1 MKQKIQDFLASF
13 SLATIIIT
21 GPWLKELGHKN
32 AHLDSFFIRIFVS
45 TIFLTIGIFT
55 FIFYL
60 LKSKGIYSKKKIIR
74 YSSYVLLSIS
84 LGFFF
89 KSIIKIC
96 PQNTR
101 KYIYFILLLL
111 LIIIAFKKFFAIKK
125 YDRAKIVTIF
135 FVILFPF
142 SLIVLQK
149 ISHDFFF
156 KKTKKIVRSD
166 DTKPKVIWIIFDA
179 WDNYLTYEKR
189 IKNLSLSTL
198 DELKKNCFS
207 ATKVY
212 QPANLTQ
219 KSIFAYLN
227 GQESIDK
234 EALSQNRFRIEHT
247 GELLYG
253 WDKFPSL
260 FDKLSLLGI
269 NSAVTGWHLPYSRLF
284 DKYVVKNN
292 MSNNEYEETF
302 KEKIKSIYI
311 LLIDFYFIHP
321 IDKLSFHKIKLH
333 IKQKRRIKHNEWIRR
348 YKRIHDDAKNIITDQ
363 FSNFCFIHYSIPHP
377 PVIYNNHKKKFTNK
391 FLSYSDNLVL
401 VDKTMKEIK
410 KLLVETKLWDSSTII
425 ITADHWFRPS
435 MWLSSRFKEFCV
447 ISKKESEILQERP
460 GPLIPLIIKMPYQKK
475 GISYSKPFNA
485 IVLHDLVL
493 GIYKDK
499 IKNESDLANWFDN
512 IDEKLRLPN
521 LNY

>member
-13 SLATIIIT
+13 SLATILIT

-32 AHLDSFFIRIFVS
+32 AHLDSSFIRIFVI

-55 FIFYL
+55 FFFFL
-60 LKSKGIYSKKKIIR
+60 LKSKGIYSRKKIIR

-84 LGFFF
+84 LVFFLRT
-89 KSIIKIC
+89 IIKIC
-96 PQNTR
+96 PSHI
-101 KYIYFILLLL
+101 KIYIYFILPLSMF
-111 LIIIAFKKFFAIKK
+111 AFKKLFAIKK
-125 YDRAKIVTIF
+125 NTLTKIATIF
-135 FVILFPF
+135 FVIFFPF

-156 KKTKKIVRSD
+156 KKTKKIVRVNNA
-166 DTKPKVIWIIFDA
+166 KPKVIWIIFDA

-189 IKNLSLSTL
+189 KKNISLPTL
-198 DELKKNCFS
+198 DNLKKGCFS

-227 GQESIDK
+227 GQKSIDK

-253 WDKFPSL
+253 WDKYTSL

-269 NSAVTGWHLPYSRLF
+269 NSSVTGWHLPYDRLF

-292 MSNNEYEETF
+292 IFYNEYDETF
-302 KEKIKSIYI
+302 KEKVKRIYT

-333 IKQKRRIKHNEWIRR
+333 IKQKGRIQHNEWIRR
-348 YKRIHDDAKNIITDQ
+348 YKRIHDDAKNIITDP

-377 PVIYNNHKKKFTNK
+377 PVIFNGQKKKFTPK

-410 KLLVETKLWDSSTII
+410 KLLVETKQWNSSTII
-425 ITADHWFRPS
+425 VTADHWFRPP
-435 MWLSSRFKEFCV
+435 MWLTPKFKKFCI
-447 ISKKESEILQERP
+447 ISNEETEILQERP

-475 GISYSKPFNA
+475 GLAYSKPFNA
-485 IVLHDLVL
+485 VVLHDLVL
-493 GIYKDK
+493 DMYKDK
-499 IKNESDLANWFDN
+499 IKNESDLANWFDS

-521 LNY
+521 LNF